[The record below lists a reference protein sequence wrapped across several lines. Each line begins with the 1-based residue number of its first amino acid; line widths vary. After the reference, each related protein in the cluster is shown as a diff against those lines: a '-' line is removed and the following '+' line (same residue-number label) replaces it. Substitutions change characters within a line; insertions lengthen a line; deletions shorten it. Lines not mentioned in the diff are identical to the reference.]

1 MRRGRRQRLS
11 RLRPA
16 QEQGGCGGR
25 AMTGRNIVVVGGA
38 SGIGLETARYFLDRG
53 DAVTLIDVDAGKV
66 SQAEAA
72 LARSGG
78 RVIGMPADVRDRASL
93 DDAFKNGAARHGGID
108 ALVYTAGV
116 LLPATL
122 ADMTDEVY
130 DLTFDVNA
138 RGFWRCAQAALPH
151 FPDTGGAIVA
161 ISSSAGLR
169 PKAGN
174 GAYAASKVALQFLA
188 RTLALEVAHRQIRV
202 NCICPSMLKTP
213 MTEKFIAG
221 SAQGGF
227 HLTATTPLGRL
238 CTEADIARTI
248 AFLCSEDASFITG
261 ATIAVDGGST
271 AGMPM
276 AR

>member
-1 MRRGRRQRLS
+1 
-11 RLRPA
+11 
-16 QEQGGCGGR
+16 
-25 AMTGRNIVVVGGA
+25 MTVESVFVVGGA
-38 SGIGLETARYFLDRG
+38 SGIGLETARYFLERG
-53 DAVTLIDVDAGKV
+53 AAVTIVDVNADKV
-66 SQAEAA
+66 AQAERTLMPSGNRL
-72 LARSGG
+72 LARA
-78 RVIGMPADVRDRASL
+78 ADVRDRASL
-93 DDAFKNGAARHGGID
+93 QEAFGDGAARHGGID
-108 ALVYTAGV
+108 ALVFTAGV
-116 LLPATL
+116 LLPASL
-122 ADMTDEVY
+122 VDMSDDVY

-138 RGFWRCAQAALPH
+138 KGFWRCAQAALPF
-151 FPDTGGAIVA
+151 FPEAGGAIVA

-213 MTEKFIAG
+213 MTEKFMAG
-221 SAQGGF
+221 AAQGGF

-271 AGMPM
+271 AGMPL
-276 AR
+276 AL